1 MKNEVEFLK
10 QKSIKTKDKVTLFIK
25 LIRKYAKKL
34 SVLSQK
40 VSINKNQNT
49 EQYKIFNEINNT
61 IIQLNQMIYNP
72 MLNENVFEITNL
84 DFEDDNI
91 QFNNKSF
98 INNYDNKIIELNNEN
113 EKLKK
118 NFETI
123 QKNFEMKLIES
134 KNQIEEIQQKYNYSN
149 KLSKELQNKI
159 NLLDNENNNYKIKFQ
174 EMNDKLSR
182 YEILNEKILSVENEL
197 KYKKA
202 IIKYLEGLL
211 KSLGINPKLYTDDTY
226 RDEIRKENNYNNINN
241 NENID
246 DYLEKNNNTNDSIN
260 NFNHGNN
267 NNFNNESYLDKGN
280 LYNLQNEDNKFIDD
294 ENDNDD
300 YQENRPR
307 QIKKEIDTLDEE
319 IFELQSKLKKMLNK
333 K

>member
-211 KSLGINPKLYTDDTY
+211 KSLGINSKLYTDDTY

-280 LYNLQNEDNKFIDD
+280 LYNLQNEDNKFIED

>member
-113 EKLKK
+113 EKLKR

-134 KNQIEEIQQKYNYSN
+134 KNQIEEIQRKYNYSN

-182 YEILNEKILSVENEL
+182 YEILNEKILSIENEL

-226 RDEIRKENNYNNINN
+226 RDEIRKE
-241 NENID
+241 
-246 DYLEKNNNTNDSIN
+246 
-260 NFNHGNN
+260 

>member
-118 NFETI
+118 
-123 QKNFEMKLIES
+123 
-134 KNQIEEIQQKYNYSN
+134 
-149 KLSKELQNKI
+149 
-159 NLLDNENNNYKIKFQ
+159 
-174 EMNDKLSR
+174 
-182 YEILNEKILSVENEL
+182 ILKPFKKIL
-197 KYKKA
+197 K
-202 IIKYLEGLL
+202 
-211 KSLGINPKLYTDDTY
+211 
-226 RDEIRKENNYNNINN
+226 
-241 NENID
+241 
-246 DYLEKNNNTNDSIN
+246 
-260 NFNHGNN
+260 
-267 NNFNNESYLDKGN
+267 
-280 LYNLQNEDNKFIDD
+280 
-294 ENDNDD
+294 
-300 YQENRPR
+300 
-307 QIKKEIDTLDEE
+307 
-319 IFELQSKLKKMLNK
+319 
-333 K
+333 

>member
-149 KLSKELQNKI
+149 KLSKELQNKR

-182 YEILNEKILSVENEL
+182 YEILNEKILSIENEL

-226 RDEIRKENNYNNINN
+226 RDEIIKENNYNNINN

-260 NFNHGNN
+260 NFNQGNN

-280 LYNLQNEDNKFIDD
+280 LYNLQNEDNKFIED